1 MSGSRKRGRRSD
13 QTRRGEHKKHL
24 SPETAKWNAEH
35 LLPEQPGWMTTETYH
50 RLAQLRAG
58 L

>member
-1 MSGSRKRGRRSD
+1 MSGSRKRGRRPN

-24 SPETAKWNAEH
+24 SPETAKWNSEH
-35 LLPEQPGWMTTETYH
+35 LLPEQPGWMTADTYR
-50 RLAQLRAG
+50 RLAKLREA